1 MIWQKCNGQAHI
13 KPLYGTLY
21 RLVES
26 QSQIA
31 TMDYVD
37 NIEEQAVLESLLEDN
52 KPALLDETDRLHYLL
67 KTPFRYPPL
76 EWGSRFSDRDLPSL
90 FYGAAVNKTCLAE
103 AAFYRFVFLDSMQG
117 DEQGAAP
124 TAVLRSGHT
133 MFSIGYHAKKGIS
146 LDASPF
152 NQFSE
157 LITHKQDY
165 MHAQRLGRDMRD
177 AGVTAFCY
185 PSARDTENQLCI
197 GLFTPND
204 FTSNQP
210 DISGDWICQTEFDKV
225 VFKQHAHSEVAV
237 FTRQQ
242 FLYEGCLPH
251 PA

>member
-1 MIWQKCNGQAHI
+1 MF
-13 KPLYGTLY
+13 T
-21 RLVES
+21 
-26 QSQIA
+26 
-31 TMDYVD
+31 
-37 NIEEQAVLESLLEDN
+37 
-52 KPALLDETDRLHYLL
+52 
-67 KTPFRYPPL
+67 
-76 EWGSRFSDRDLPSL
+76 
-90 FYGAAVNKTCLAE
+90 
-103 AAFYRFVFLDSMQG
+103 AAFFTKK
-117 DEQGAAP
+117 AA
-124 TAVLRSGHT
+124 
-133 MFSIGYHAKKGIS
+133 MFSITRARKAARFFDRRS

-157 LITHKQDY
+157 LITHKQAY

-177 AGVTAFCY
+177 AGVTALCY